1 MSPCSSSFVV
11 GLISGGGVL
20 AAIQAGVI
28 WWINRMPK
36 VPTPDGYHTICT
48 RCTVR
53 GSGVGR
59 A

>member
-1 MSPCSSSFVV
+1 MNPCSSSYVI
-11 GLISGGGVL
+11 GLVSGGGAL
-20 AAIQAGVI
+20 ALIQAGVI

-48 RCTVR
+48 QCSVR
-53 GSGVGR
+53 GSTVGR